1 MKKFKGEIEDIK
13 INNRGNETFTGQAG
27 QDYGQ
32 SN

>member
-27 QDYGQ
+27 
-32 SN
+32 